1 MPETGSVPNFL
12 PSTAGLHFLN
22 YFPHEPEL
30 VVHLPLGKT
39 LPIGDAANGLCGG
52 MAFTVRD
59 YFESHQ
65 TIPPDTDPPAAGSPL
80 YTFIVRRLFDSFNL
94 PLGLNRY
101 IQLMEPAFPDASQ
114 TAFVPS
120 RASVMLTTE
129 WPRIRADLDA
139 GHPVPL
145 GLIKVISTSL
155 TDLCKHHQVLAY
167 GYDLADDG
175 DLALHLY
182 DPNYPNND
190 DVQLRLNVSSASVPV
205 PLTYSPTETVFCFFR
220 THYSPKQPPSA

>member
-52 MAFTVRD
+52 MAFAVRD

-65 TIPPDTDPPAAGSPL
+65 PVPPDTDPPAADSPL

-101 IQLMEPAFPDASQ
+101 IQLMEPAFPNVSQ

-120 RASVMLTTE
+120 RASVMLTAE

-145 GLIKVISTSL
+145 GLVKVISHVPHRS
-155 TDLCKHHQVLAY
+155 
-167 GYDLADDG
+167 
-175 DLALHLY
+175 
-182 DPNYPNND
+182 
-190 DVQLRLNVSSASVPV
+190 VQAPPGPGVRVRPRRTMANSRSTCTTRTTPTTT
-205 PLTYSPTETVFCFFR
+205 TYSCD
-220 THYSPKQPPSA
+220 